1 VLPYEV
7 VDDALKHSGT
17 RRLRPWGVGLPIA
30 LTVALEVFRD
40 LVLVPRLGL
49 ATAGNVEAVLAIAG
63 VIAFSA
69 VIWNLV
75 ERSEAKTV
83 AAYRAA
89 SAHER
94 QLVALH
100 EAALSVTA
108 ALDLPTML
116 RRVVEESRN
125 VVGTRYGAV
134 AVMAPGGGIEQFV
147 TSGLDEETV
156 RRLGDPP
163 KGHGLLGLVVS
174 ERRPLRV
181 DDVSR
186 HPQAVGFPPG
196 HPPMRTLLAVPLVY
210 ENTVLGSLYLADR
223 TDGRPFDAADQEALE
238 RFAAQAAIAVGNARL
253 HEELRR
259 LSLLEERERISM
271 DLHDG
276 VLQTLYATALG
287 LESAG
292 EDVDRD
298 PAAARLGIQRAIDRI
313 HGTIGDIRHYIFDL
327 RAEQEHEGQGLV
339 PLLRQLV
346 ESTEHPGVTIRVEA
360 EGAVG
365 LPRHVQWEVWHVVRE
380 AVSNAVRHAQARRI
394 TVRLQVQE
402 PDLVV
407 SVTDDGVGF
416 DPDAP
421 VDNAHNGL
429 RNMRRR
435 AAAVGGE
442 LAVSSKVG
450 AGTTVT
456 LTLTAAREGVVQP

>member
-1 VLPYEV
+1 M
-7 VDDALKHSGT
+7 KHSGT

-30 LTVALEVFRD
+30 LTVVLEVFRN
-40 LVLVPRLGL
+40 LVLSPRLGP
-49 ATAGNVEAVLAIAG
+49 AVAGDVEGVLAIAG

-69 VIWNLV
+69 VIWVLV
-75 ERSEAKTV
+75 ERAEAKTV

-108 ALDLPTML
+108 ALDLPTVL

-134 AVMAPGGGIEQFV
+134 AVVTPAGSIEEFVSSGI
-147 TSGLDEETV
+147 DEETV
-156 RRLGDPP
+156 RRLGAPP
-163 KGHGLLGLVVS
+163 TGHGLLGLAIA
-174 ERRPLRV
+174 ERRPLRI
-181 DDVSR
+181 DDVAT
-186 HPQAVGFPPG
+186 HPGATGFPPG
-196 HPPMRTLLAVPLVY
+196 HPVMHTLLAVPLLY

-223 TDGRPFDAADQEALE
+223 TDGQPFDAADQEALA
-238 RFAAQAAIAVGNARL
+238 RFGAQAAIAVANARL

-276 VLQTLYATALG
+276 VLQTLYATGLG

-292 EDVDRD
+292 EDVERN
-298 PAAARLGIQRAIDRI
+298 PAAARTGIQRAIDRI

-327 RAEQEHEGQGLV
+327 RAEQEQAGQGLV
-339 PLLRQLV
+339 PLLRQLL
-346 ESTEHPGVTIRVEA
+346 ESTDHPGVTVSLEA
-360 EGAVG
+360 EGTVDP
-365 LPRHVQWEVWHVVRE
+365 LPRHVQWEVWHVVQE
-380 AVSNAVRHAQARRI
+380 AVSNAVRHARAGRVA
-394 TVRLQVQE
+394 VRLRAE
-402 PDLVV
+402 GPELAV

-416 DPDAP
+416 DPQAP
-421 VDNAHNGL
+421 VDQTHGGL

-435 AAAVGGE
+435 AAAAGGRLDVGSAAGT
-442 LAVSSKVG
+442 
-450 AGTTVT
+450 GTTVT
-456 LTLTAAREGVVQP
+456 LTVPTARGGGLQP